1 MSTFNVVVSN
11 DESIINLQVEEDSAA
26 TIIEVGEQGPE
37 GIQGPSGTMA
47 VGTVT
52 TVSPSTPAS
61 IVNVGTPENSVLN
74 FNIPKGDT
82 GDPFSNVDG
91 GRADSV
97 YGGIEPIDGGTP

>member
-1 MSTFNVVVSN
+1 MSVFNVTLSN
-11 DESIINLQVEEDSAA
+11 ADQINLQVVPENTP
-26 TIIEVGEQGPE
+26 TIVQVGTQGPE
-37 GIQGPSGTMA
+37 GIQGDTGTMA

-52 TVSPSTPAS
+52 TVPPSSPAT
-61 IVNVGTPENSVLN
+61 IVNVGTPQASVLN
-74 FNIPKGDT
+74 FEIPKGET

>member
-1 MSTFNVVVSN
+1 MSTFNVTVSN
-11 DESIINLQVEEDSAA
+11 PDQINVQVVPESQP

-52 TVSPSTPAS
+52 TVPPSTPAS
-61 IVNVGTPENSVLN
+61 ITNVGTPQASILN
-74 FNIPKGDT
+74 FNIPKGET

>member
-1 MSTFNVVVSN
+1 MSTFNVTVDDGTV
-11 DESIINLQVEEDSAA
+11 INVIVEEDSQP
-26 TIIEVGEQGPE
+26 TVIQVGEQGPE

-52 TVSPSTPAS
+52 TVPPSQPAA
-61 IVNVGTPENSVLN
+61 VQNVGTPENSILN
-74 FNIPKGDT
+74 FTIPKGET

-91 GRADSV
+91 GTATSV